1 MTSSTDNRLDNNSEK
16 LAGEAVKLLLEKLG
30 QDVKLYDV
38 RNTDAITDF
47 YVVATGKSLSH
58 VSSLADDL
66 CEKTALIG
74 RHAFSVEGERG
85 NSWILVDYLD
95 VIVHIFDKQSRDFY
109 NFDRLMPSESLVD
122 IEEYAKEVDKK
133 FEH

>member
-1 MTSSTDNRLDNNSEK
+1 MTSSIDNKLDNNSEK

-66 CEKTALIG
+66 CERTSLIG
-74 RHAFSVEGERG
+74 RDASRVEGQRG

-109 NFDRLMPSESLVD
+109 NFDRLMPSDALVD
-122 IEEYAKEVDKK
+122 ITEYAKEVDKK

>member
-1 MTSSTDNRLDNNSEK
+1 MTSSIKILDNDSK
-16 LAGEAVKLLLEKLG
+16 RLAGEVVMLLLEKLG
-30 QDVKLYDV
+30 KDVKLYDV

-47 YVVATGKSLSH
+47 YVVATAKSIAH

-66 CEKTALIG
+66 CERTSLLG
-74 RHAFSVEGERG
+74 RNASRVEGERG

-95 VIVHIFDKQSRDFY
+95 VIVHIFDKQSREFY
-109 NFDRLMPSESLVD
+109 NFDRLMPTESMVD
-122 IEEYAKEVDKK
+122 IKEYSDAVDKK

>member
-1 MTSSTDNRLDNNSEK
+1 MTSTIKILDNDSK
-16 LAGEAVKLLLEKLG
+16 RLAGEAVMLLLEKLG
-30 QDVKLYDV
+30 KDVKLYDV

-47 YVVATGKSLSH
+47 YVVATAKSIAH

-66 CEKTALIG
+66 CERTSLLG
-74 RHAFSVEGERG
+74 RNASRVEGERG

-95 VIVHIFDKQSRDFY
+95 VIVHIFDKQSREFY
-109 NFDRLMPSESLVD
+109 NFDRLMPTESMVD
-122 IEEYAKEVDKK
+122 IKEYSDAVDKK

>member
-1 MTSSTDNRLDNNSEK
+1 MTSSIKILDNDSK
-16 LAGEAVKLLLEKLG
+16 TLAGEAVMLLLEKLG
-30 QDVKLYDV
+30 KDVKLYDV

-47 YVVATGKSLSH
+47 YVVATAKSIAH

-66 CEKTALIG
+66 CERTSLLG
-74 RHAFSVEGERG
+74 RNASRVEGERG

-95 VIVHIFDKQSRDFY
+95 VIVHIFDKQSREFY
-109 NFDRLMPSESLVD
+109 NFDRLMPTESMVD
-122 IEEYAKEVDKK
+122 IKEYSDAVDKK

>member
-1 MTSSTDNRLDNNSEK
+1 M
-16 LAGEAVKLLLEKLG
+16 LLLEKLG
-30 QDVKLYDV
+30 KDVKLYDV

-47 YVVATGKSLSH
+47 YVVATAKSIAH

-66 CEKTALIG
+66 CERTSLLG
-74 RHAFSVEGERG
+74 RNASRVEGERG

-95 VIVHIFDKQSRDFY
+95 VIVHIFDKQSREFY
-109 NFDRLMPSESLVD
+109 NFDRLMPTESMVD
-122 IEEYAKEVDKK
+122 IKEYSDAVDKK